1 MLRMWKQDFSKM
13 LQGLIS
19 SIVVQAKFFNHLVTM
34 GLLRVIIIQQ
44 ATSFAVQ
51 QVKTTEVLNSTS
63 ISKPNKATRATA
75 LWL

>member
-1 MLRMWKQDFSKM
+1 MWKQDFSKM